1 MRSALGERGWFVTS
15 VLAPR
20 SARQASQDDSVV
32 REIIV
37 RVEAVAAGGR
47 FEESPSSSRFA
58 AAEARAVGIA
68 QTMSPHTRDR
78 ADAAI
83 VFAADA
89 LTTMVIEKGAQGI
102 DGVDE
107 LVDAVVGVT
116 GLSPD
121 AAAFSLYLRASA
133 SPQFLNLP
141 PRVAA
146 EAHLRLLVGLAPITD
161 ASLWVDELGS
171 TQCVAAV
178 GNAAQTRRFRSV
190 ASATIEGVREPNDED
205 CRTHI
210 NGLPVLRWGQSVG
223 AVVARA
229 RPGSRVQASV
239 FLLECCT
246 MMAPVLERDVL
257 LDRSTSREQQLQLAS
272 ERRLLRVGFD
282 LHDGALQDVAAFA
295 SDLRLAREQL
305 AGSLTGD
312 LRSILLGRFDDLG
325 GRLAE
330 IDQTL
335 RELSHSLESSRVG
348 TTSLPDTLRRE
359 LAGFDRRSG
368 IDASL
373 FVSGSFDACSASQRI
388 AIFRIAQE
396 GLANVREHSGAST
409 VSVSLEQLGDGVQL
423 SIVDDG
429 GGFDVSHTVLAAAR
443 RGRLGLVGM
452 SERVRL
458 LGGTFTLT
466 STPGSGTQVRVT
478 LPSWEPV
485 AGVRAET
492 ASG

>member
-1 MRSALGERGWFVTS
+1 MHIAIRGEGLFVTS
-15 VLAPR
+15 VVAPEA
-20 SARQASQDDSVV
+20 ARQASQDNSVV
-32 REIIV
+32 HEIVV
-37 RVEAVAAGGR
+37 RVQAVAAGGP
-47 FEESPSSSRFA
+47 FEDSPSSTRFA
-58 AAEARAVGIA
+58 AAEARALGIA
-68 QTMSPHTRDR
+68 RTMSPHTRDR

-89 LTTMVIEKGAQGI
+89 LTTMVIEKGARGI
-102 DGVDE
+102 DDVDE

-133 SPQFLNLP
+133 SPQLLNLP

-161 ASLWVDELGS
+161 ASLWVNDLDGAH
-171 TQCVAAV
+171 CVAAV
-178 GNAAQTRRFRSV
+178 GEAAQTRRFRTV
-190 ASATIEGVREPNDED
+190 ASATVEGLREPADD
-205 CRTHI
+205 DGRTQI
-210 NGLPVLRWGQSVG
+210 SGVPVVRWGERVG

-229 RPGSRVQASV
+229 RPGNRVQASV
-239 FLLECCT
+239 FLLECRA

-305 AGSLTGD
+305 ANSLTGR

-325 GRLAE
+325 GRLAD

-368 IDASL
+368 IEASL

-396 GLANVREHSGAST
+396 GLANVREHSGAAA

-423 SIVDDG
+423 SICDDG

-485 AGVRAET
+485 VGVRAET